1 MTLAFFNPP
10 LIAHR
15 GASALSPENT
25 MVAFKKAQELGVTW
39 IEFDVMLAKCGT
51 PIIFHDESLDRTT
64 NGSGSVADYTFDDLQ
79 TLDAGGWFGSD
90 YQDCRIPAFSE
101 VLEWLAAEGMSA
113 NIEVKPLPGQDAIT
127 AVSVLEA
134 LLPYQGSLNSNVIIS
149 SFSVESLKCLH
160 ESAASWQLGLLM
172 HEWRSD
178 WWQLVSELECVSVHV
193 NEAILTPDL
202 IAEVKATG
210 RRLLSY
216 TVNSIERAEKF
227 LDVGVDAIF
236 SDLPQGFV
244 EEILALKCGQ

>member
-25 MVAFKKAQELGVTW
+25 LVAFKKAQELGVTW

-51 PIIFHDESLDRTT
+51 PIIFHDETLDRTT

-79 TLDAGGWFGSD
+79 ALDAGGWFNLD

-101 VLEWLAAEGMSA
+101 ILEWLVTVGMSA

-134 LLPYQGSLNSNVIIS
+134 LLPYQDTLKNNVILS
-149 SFSVESLKCLH
+149 SFSVESLKHLH
-160 ESAASWQLGLLM
+160 ESAARWQLGLLL

-178 WWQLVSELECVSVHV
+178 WWQLVSDLECFSVHV

-210 RRLLSY
+210 KRLLSY
-216 TVNSIERAEKF
+216 TVNSKERAEELF
-227 LDVGVDAIF
+227 DGGIDAIF

-244 EEILALKCGQ
+244 EEMLASKSV